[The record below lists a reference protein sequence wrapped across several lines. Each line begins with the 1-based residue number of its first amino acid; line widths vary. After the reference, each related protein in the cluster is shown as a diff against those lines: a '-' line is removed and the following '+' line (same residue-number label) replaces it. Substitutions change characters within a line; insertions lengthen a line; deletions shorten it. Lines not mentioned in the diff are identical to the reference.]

1 MIRGNTCES
10 AKGILVQHYATMVID
25 APAISNETIQRSAH
39 AAVHPSRNCSP
50 LHPDCSVADRKLGL
64 LKRTGLFGENLK
76 GCTIQRA
83 CTADDLRQ
91 AYRLVHD
98 VYLGQGFINPDP
110 CRMRV
115 RIYETT
121 PETATF
127 IAKVDGHVVA
137 VLSVVEDSPEL
148 GLPSDGAF
156 KNELDALRRAG
167 KRLCEATN
175 QVVAEEYRKSAVPT
189 ELMRCAVALFL
200 TEGYDEAIAAVSP
213 SHNGFYDLLGFRMVG
228 PLRSY
233 SEEIDDPVIA
243 LSMDINQYREPR
255 SGLSGAAEFVQQ
267 FLADG
272 NHFVSCV
279 REWAGEARRHF
290 LNPDLLKQLFVREK
304 NLLAMF
310 TPAELRVL
318 NQRWGHQT
326 FATVTADMF
335 MPAYGNENEEFDDSI
350 RTTRASSPFSTSEDP
365 SLSVNAV
372 MAC

>member
-1 MIRGNTCES
+1 
-10 AKGILVQHYATMVID
+10 MVID
-25 APAISNETIQRSAH
+25 ASVGSNETIQRSAH
-39 AAVHPSRNCSP
+39 AAVPSRRNCSLLRP
-50 LHPDCSVADRKLGL
+50 ACSAADRKLGF
-64 LKRTGLFGENLK
+64 LKRTGLFGEDLK
-76 GCTIQRA
+76 GCTIERA

-98 VYLGQGFINPDP
+98 VYLEQGFITPDP
-110 CRMRV
+110 CRMRL
-115 RIYETT
+115 RIFETT

-127 IAKVDGHVVA
+127 VAKVDGNVVA

-156 KNELDALRRAG
+156 KDELDTLRRAG

-213 SHNGFYDLLGFRMVG
+213 SHTGFYDLLGFRMVG
-228 PLRSY
+228 SQRSY
-233 SEEIDDPVIA
+233 TQELDDPVIA
-243 LSMDINQYREPR
+243 LSMDINQYRAPR
-255 SGLSGAAEFVQQ
+255 SGLSGAAGFVQQ

-279 REWAGEARRHF
+279 NDWAGEARRHF
-290 LNPDLLKQLFVREK
+290 LNPDLLKQLFVLEK
-304 NLLAMF
+304 NFLAML
-310 TPAELRVL
+310 TPAELGVL
-318 NQRWGHQT
+318 DRRWGHET

-335 MPAYGNENEEFDDSI
+335 VPSYENESEDFGFSI
-350 RTTRASSPFSTSEDP
+350 NTSSTSNPFSISEDP
-365 SLSVNAV
+365 SLNLSAA

>member
-1 MIRGNTCES
+1 
-10 AKGILVQHYATMVID
+10 MVID
-25 APAISNETIQRSAH
+25 IPASSNGTIHRSAH
-39 AAVHPSRNCSP
+39 AAVHFGRNPAP
-50 LHPDCSVADRKLGL
+50 LHSDCSVADRKLGL
-64 LKRTGLFGENLK
+64 LKRTGLFGNNLK

-98 VYLGQGFINPDP
+98 VYLGQGYINPDP

-115 RIYETT
+115 RIFETA

-127 IAKVDGHVVA
+127 IAKVDGVVVA

-156 KNELDALRRAG
+156 KHELDVLRRAG

-189 ELMRCAVALFL
+189 ELMRCAVALVL

-228 PLRSY
+228 TLRSY
-233 SEEIDDPVIA
+233 SEGIDDPVIA

-255 SGLSGAAEFVQQ
+255 TGLSGAAEFVQQ

-272 NHFVSCV
+272 NQFLSCV
-279 REWAGEARRHF
+279 TEWAGEARRNF
-290 LNPDLLKQLFVREK
+290 LNPDLLKQLFVLEK
-304 NLLAMF
+304 NFLEMF
-310 TPAELRVL
+310 TPAELGVL
-318 NQRWGHQT
+318 HRRWGQQT
-326 FATVTADMF
+326 FAAVTANMF
-335 MPAYGNENEEFDDSI
+335 RPAYEDEIEDFDYAALSKC
-350 RTTRASSPFSTSEDP
+350 TSSPFSHFHESFP
-365 SLSVNAV
+365 QRK
-372 MAC
+372 

>member
-1 MIRGNTCES
+1 
-10 AKGILVQHYATMVID
+10 MVID
-25 APAISNETIQRSAH
+25 APVSSNDTIQRSAH
-39 AAVHPSRNCSP
+39 AAVHLRRNSSP
-50 LHPDCSVADRKLGL
+50 RHADCSVADRKLGF

-76 GCTIQRA
+76 GCTIERA

-98 VYLGQGFINPDP
+98 VYLGEGFINPDP

-127 IAKVDGHVVA
+127 IAKIDGNVVA

-213 SHNGFYDLLGFRMVG
+213 SHTGFYDLLGFRMVG
-228 PLRSY
+228 SQRSY
-233 SEEIDDPVIA
+233 SEKIDDPVIA

-279 REWAGEARRHF
+279 SEWAGEARRHF
-290 LNPDLLKQLFVREK
+290 LNPDLLKQLFVLEK
-304 NLLAMF
+304 NFLAMF
-310 TPAELRVL
+310 TPAELGVL
-318 NQRWGHQT
+318 YRRWGHQT
-326 FATVTADMF
+326 FAAVTADMF
-335 MPAYGNENEEFDDSI
+335 MPSYGNENEEFSDSTG
-350 RTTRASSPFSTSEDP
+350 TTSTSNPFSTSEDP
-365 SLSVNAV
+365 SFNVSALLAY
-372 MAC
+372 